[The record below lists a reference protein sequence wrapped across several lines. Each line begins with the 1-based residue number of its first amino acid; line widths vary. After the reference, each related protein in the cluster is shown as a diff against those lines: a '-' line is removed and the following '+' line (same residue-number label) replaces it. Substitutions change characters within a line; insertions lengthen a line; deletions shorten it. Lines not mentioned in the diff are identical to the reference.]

1 MRLLVS
7 VRSAAEVGAAVAG
20 GADIVDAKEPA
31 AARWR
36 GERPRPPGDRPE
48 RAPGMPLSI
57 ALGEPKGMAA
67 LEAAM
72 AALHGLAPGPGPA
85 YVKIGLS
92 AAGDGTEAAAFGAG
106 RPGIA
111 DAAPA
116 IGRRGRLCGLRGGGR
131 PRPRDG
137 RAPGRGRG
145 RRRRAADTWSKDGGD
160 LFQHLAEPALRAW
173 IEQVRAAGLLVALAG
188 SLSIKGVRAVAELP
202 ADIVGV
208 RGAACVGGRTG
219 VVSEGAGSPAQGGA
233 VPGCRGQR
241 VAAARLEAGGHRS
254 PSPNGA

>member
-31 AARWR
+31 AGSLGAVSGRVL
-36 GERPRPPGDRPE
+36 GEIALSLPSGV
-48 RAPGMPLSI
+48 PLSI
-57 ALGEPKGMAA
+57 ALGEPKNVAA

-72 AALHGLAPGPGPA
+72 AMLHGLTPTPSRA

-92 AAGDGTEAAAFGAG
+92 AAGDGAEALLSALVGLASRTPLRPSVVAVAYADYVAAGAPAPGTVARLAAAAGA
-106 RPGIA
+106 
-111 DAAPA
+111 
-116 IGRRGRLCGLRGGGR
+116 
-131 PRPRDG
+131 DG
-137 RAPGRGRG
+137 VLL
-145 RRRRAADTWSKDGGD
+145 DTWGKDGGD
-160 LFQHLAEPALRAW
+160 LFQHLAEPALHAW

-219 VVSEGAGSPAQGGA
+219 VVSE
-233 VPGCRGQR
+233 RR
-241 VAAARLEAGGHRS
+241 VAELKAALS
-254 PSPNGA
+254 QGAAASA

>member
-31 AARWR
+31 AGSLGAVSGRVLR
-36 GERPRPPGDRPE
+36 EIALSVP
-48 RAPGMPLSI
+48 AGMPLSI
-57 ALGEPKGMAA
+57 ALGEPKDMAA

-72 AALHGLAPGPGPA
+72 AALQALTPRPSRA

-92 AAGDGTEAAAFGAG
+92 SAGDGAEALLSALVELASRTPIRPSVVAVAYADYVAAGV
-106 RPGIA
+106 P
-111 DAAPA
+111 
-116 IGRRGRLCGLRGGGR
+116 
-131 PRPRDG
+131 
-137 RAPGRGRG
+137 APGTVARLAG
-145 RRRRAADTWSKDGGD
+145 AAGADGVLLDTWGKDGGD
-160 LFQHLAEPALRAW
+160 LFRHLAEPALHAW

-219 VVSEGAGSPAQGGA
+219 VVSEGRVTELKAALSQG
-233 VPGCRGQR
+233 
-241 VAAARLEAGGHRS
+241 VAASA
-254 PSPNGA
+254 